1 MARMATG
8 IARHRIQ
15 PFAARAITRIIHK
28 RPRAVERCRAKIITI
43 PGDDIAGSVAD
54 GAADAFNPRVSLL
67 PRFAAGGDHGKFIW
81 HGAIRCILR
90 LEKPLRALPL
100 IEEGR
105 QISGQIANHWQI
117 GQGAQFQSA
126 IGTHHFP
133 HMRPAGPARAAIHR
147 HGARPAHAN
156 AAGEAIGKAW
166 VNFAL
171 DMRNDIKHGLI
182 VARRHI
188 IMREASR
195 FFTPPDTDLELF
207 HNCQTKAT
215 GQPVQPMACCTE
227 QEEAGMEQRGA
238 DILVAALKQA
248 GVSRIF
254 TLSGN
259 HIMTIFDALIGS
271 GIEIVHTRQEAAAVH
286 MADAWARLTGEVGVA
301 MVTGGQGHTN
311 AIAALPT
318 AMAGEVPV
326 LLLSGHAPL
335 RELGMGSFQEMR
347 QADMAEPLTKLS
359 FTAASTAGIGA
370 DVARAFRVARSGRPG
385 PVHLSLPT
393 DLMDARITGPALPD
407 AAAFTAEPMPLGA
420 EASQAIAGMI
430 TAAARPIILAPP
442 ALCTPRGKPLLAALG
457 VAAGLPIIPMESP
470 RGLNDPSLGAYA
482 GVLAE
487 ADLVVL
493 VGKALDFSL
502 RFGRAPGISPEARFI
517 QIEPDAA
524 VIARGARALPGR
536 IALAAIASAAEATE
550 ALTRAMKPHANRAWA
565 ERISTALAFR
575 PPAWADLADA
585 SGGPIHPATLFLAA
599 KSFLDG
605 ASDAVLISDG
615 GEIGQWAQAILAAPT
630 RIINGLA
637 GAIGPSI
644 PFAMAARAARPE
656 ARILAVLGD
665 GTFGFHMA
673 EFDTACRH
681 KLPFVAVVGNDSRW
695 NAEYEIQKRDYGA
708 NRTHG
713 CELAPGTR
721 YDLVAAALGG
731 HGEYVTRAEDI
742 APALE
747 RAFASGKPACVN
759 VVIEGQPAP
768 NIRMS
773 G

>member
-1 MARMATG
+1 M
-8 IARHRIQ
+8 
-15 PFAARAITRIIHK
+15 
-28 RPRAVERCRAKIITI
+28 
-43 PGDDIAGSVAD
+43 
-54 GAADAFNPRVSLL
+54 
-67 PRFAAGGDHGKFIW
+67 
-81 HGAIRCILR
+81 
-90 LEKPLRALPL
+90 EK
-100 IEEGR
+100 
-105 QISGQIANHWQI
+105 
-117 GQGAQFQSA
+117 
-126 IGTHHFP
+126 
-133 HMRPAGPARAAIHR
+133 
-147 HGARPAHAN
+147 
-156 AAGEAIGKAW
+156 
-166 VNFAL
+166 
-171 DMRNDIKHGLI
+171 
-182 VARRHI
+182 
-188 IMREASR
+188 
-195 FFTPPDTDLELF
+195 
-207 HNCQTKAT
+207 
-215 GQPVQPMACCTE
+215 
-227 QEEAGMEQRGA
+227 RGA

-259 HIMTIFDALIGS
+259 HIMTIFDALLGS
-271 GIEIVHTRQEAAAVH
+271 GIDLVHTRQEAAAVH

-311 AIAALPT
+311 AIAAMPT

-326 LLLSGHAPL
+326 VLLSGHAPL

-347 QADMAEPLTKLS
+347 QADIAEPLTKLS
-359 FTAASTAGIGA
+359 FTASSTAGIGA
-370 DVARAFRVARSGRPG
+370 DLARAFRVARSGRPG

-393 DLMDARITGPALPD
+393 DLMDARIAAPALPD
-407 AAAFTAEPMPLGA
+407 AAAFGAEVMPLGEGTA
-420 EASQAIAGMI
+420 QAIAGMI
-430 TAAARPIILAPP
+430 AEAARPIILAPP
-442 ALCTPRGKPLLAALG
+442 ALCSSRGKPLMAALSA
-457 VAAGLPIIPMESP
+457 AAGLPVIPMESP
-470 RGLNDPSLGAYA
+470 RGLNDPSLGTYA

-502 RFGRAPGISPEARFI
+502 RFGRAPGISAEARFI
-517 QIEPDAA
+517 QIDPDAG

-536 IALAAIASAAEATE
+536 IALSAVASASEATE
-550 ALTRAMKPHANRAWA
+550 ALTRALKPHANQAWA
-565 ERISTALAFR
+565 ERLAAALAFR
-575 PPAWADLADA
+575 PPAWAALAGA
-585 SGGPIHPATLFLAA
+585 TGSPIHPATLFQAA
-599 KSFLDG
+599 KPFLDE
-605 ASDAVLISDG
+605 AQDPVLISDG

-644 PFAMAARAARPE
+644 PFAMAARAAKPE
-656 ARILAVLGD
+656 ARILAIMGD

-681 KLPFVAVVGNDSRW
+681 KLPFVAIVGNDSRW

-721 YDLVAAALGG
+721 YDLVAVALGG
-731 HGEYVTRAEDI
+731 HGEYVTRAEEI

-768 NIRMS
+768 NIRM

>member
-1 MARMATG
+1 
-8 IARHRIQ
+8 
-15 PFAARAITRIIHK
+15 
-28 RPRAVERCRAKIITI
+28 
-43 PGDDIAGSVAD
+43 
-54 GAADAFNPRVSLL
+54 
-67 PRFAAGGDHGKFIW
+67 
-81 HGAIRCILR
+81 
-90 LEKPLRALPL
+90 
-100 IEEGR
+100 
-105 QISGQIANHWQI
+105 
-117 GQGAQFQSA
+117 
-126 IGTHHFP
+126 
-133 HMRPAGPARAAIHR
+133 
-147 HGARPAHAN
+147 
-156 AAGEAIGKAW
+156 
-166 VNFAL
+166 
-171 DMRNDIKHGLI
+171 
-182 VARRHI
+182 
-188 IMREASR
+188 
-195 FFTPPDTDLELF
+195 
-207 HNCQTKAT
+207 
-215 GQPVQPMACCTE
+215 
-227 QEEAGMEQRGA
+227 MEQRGA
-238 DILVAALKQA
+238 DILVAALKSA

-318 AMAGEVPV
+318 AMAGEVPL

-370 DVARAFRVARSGRPG
+370 DLARAFRAARSGRPG

-393 DLMDARITGPALPD
+393 DLMDARITAPALPD
-407 AAAFTAEPMPLGA
+407 AGAFTAEPMPLGA
-420 EASQAIAGMI
+420 EAAQAIAGMI
-430 TAAARPIILAPP
+430 AGAARPVILVPP
-442 ALCTPRGKPLLAALG
+442 AMCSPRGKPMLAALG
-457 VAAGLPIIPMESP
+457 KAAGLPIIPMESP

-493 VGKALDFSL
+493 LGKALDFSL
-502 RFGRAPGISPEARFI
+502 RFGRAPGISAEARFI

-524 VIARGARALPGR
+524 VVARAARALPGR
-536 IALAAIASAAEATE
+536 IAFTAMASAAEATA
-550 ALTRAMKPHANRAWA
+550 ALAHAMKPHANQAWA
-565 ERISTALAFR
+565 ARLAEALAFR
-575 PPAWADLADA
+575 PASWAALAGA
-585 SGGPIHPATLFLAA
+585 SGAPIHPATLFQAA
-599 KSFLDG
+599 KPFLDQ
-605 ASDAVLISDG
+605 APDAVLISDG
-615 GEIGQWAQAILAAPT
+615 GEIGQWAQAILSAPT

-644 PFAMAARAARPE
+644 PFAMAARAARPA

-681 KLPFVAVVGNDSRW
+681 KLPFVAIVGNDSRW

-721 YDLVAAALGG
+721 YDLVAVALGG

-759 VVIEGQPAP
+759 VVIEGQAAP
-768 NIRMS
+768 NIRM

>member
-1 MARMATG
+1 
-8 IARHRIQ
+8 
-15 PFAARAITRIIHK
+15 
-28 RPRAVERCRAKIITI
+28 
-43 PGDDIAGSVAD
+43 
-54 GAADAFNPRVSLL
+54 
-67 PRFAAGGDHGKFIW
+67 
-81 HGAIRCILR
+81 
-90 LEKPLRALPL
+90 
-100 IEEGR
+100 
-105 QISGQIANHWQI
+105 
-117 GQGAQFQSA
+117 
-126 IGTHHFP
+126 
-133 HMRPAGPARAAIHR
+133 
-147 HGARPAHAN
+147 
-156 AAGEAIGKAW
+156 
-166 VNFAL
+166 
-171 DMRNDIKHGLI
+171 
-182 VARRHI
+182 
-188 IMREASR
+188 
-195 FFTPPDTDLELF
+195 
-207 HNCQTKAT
+207 
-215 GQPVQPMACCTE
+215 MACCPQ

-238 DILVAALKQA
+238 DILVAALKRA

-259 HIMTIFDALIGS
+259 HIMTIFDALIGC

-359 FTAASTAGIGA
+359 FTAASTAGIGT

-393 DLMDARITGPALPD
+393 DLMDARIAAPALPD
-407 AAAFTAEPMPLGA
+407 AAAFAAEPMPLGV
-420 EASQAIAGMI
+420 ASAQAIAGMI
-430 TAAARPIILAPP
+430 AAAARPIILAPP
-442 ALCTPRGKPLLAALG
+442 ALCSPRGKPLLAALSA
-457 VAAGLPIIPMESP
+457 AAGLPVIPMESP

-502 RFGRAPGISPEARFI
+502 RFGRAPGISAEARFI
-517 QIEPDAA
+517 QIDPDAG
-524 VIARGARALPGR
+524 VIARGAHALPGR
-536 IALAAIASAAEATE
+536 IALAAVASAAEATE
-550 ALTRAMKPHANRAWA
+550 ALTRAMQPHANQAWA

-575 PPAWADLADA
+575 PPAWADLAGA
-585 SGGPIHPATLFLAA
+585 TGGLIHPATLFQAA
-599 KSFLDG
+599 KPFLEQCAD
-605 ASDAVLISDG
+605 SVLISDG
-615 GEIGQWAQAILAAPT
+615 GEIGQWAQAILSAPT
-630 RIINGLA
+630 RIVNGLA

-644 PFAMAARAARPE
+644 PFAMAARAAKPD
-656 ARILAVLGD
+656 ARIMAVLGD

-681 KLPFVAVVGNDSRW
+681 KLPFVAIVGNDSRW

-708 NRTHG
+708 NRTHS

-721 YDLVAAALGG
+721 YDLVAVALGG
-731 HGEYVTRAEDI
+731 HGEYVTRAEEL

-768 NIRMS
+768 NIRM

>member
-1 MARMATG
+1 
-8 IARHRIQ
+8 
-15 PFAARAITRIIHK
+15 
-28 RPRAVERCRAKIITI
+28 
-43 PGDDIAGSVAD
+43 
-54 GAADAFNPRVSLL
+54 
-67 PRFAAGGDHGKFIW
+67 
-81 HGAIRCILR
+81 
-90 LEKPLRALPL
+90 
-100 IEEGR
+100 
-105 QISGQIANHWQI
+105 
-117 GQGAQFQSA
+117 
-126 IGTHHFP
+126 
-133 HMRPAGPARAAIHR
+133 
-147 HGARPAHAN
+147 
-156 AAGEAIGKAW
+156 
-166 VNFAL
+166 
-171 DMRNDIKHGLI
+171 
-182 VARRHI
+182 
-188 IMREASR
+188 
-195 FFTPPDTDLELF
+195 
-207 HNCQTKAT
+207 
-215 GQPVQPMACCTE
+215 
-227 QEEAGMEQRGA
+227 MEQRGA

-393 DLMDARITGPALPD
+393 DLMDARIAAPALPD
-407 AAAFTAEPMPLGA
+407 AAAFNAEPMPLGV
-420 EASQAIAGMI
+420 ASAQAIAGMI
-430 TAAARPIILAPP
+430 AAAARPIILAPP
-442 ALCTPRGKPLLAALG
+442 ALCSPRGKPLLAALSA
-457 VAAGLPIIPMESP
+457 AAGLPVIPMESP

-502 RFGRAPGISPEARFI
+502 RFGRAPGISAEARFI
-517 QIEPDAA
+517 QIDPDAG
-524 VIARGARALPGR
+524 VIARGAHALPGR
-536 IALAAIASAAEATE
+536 IALAAVASASEATE
-550 ALTRAMKPHANRAWA
+550 ALTRAMQPHANQAWA

-575 PPAWADLADA
+575 PPAWAALAGA
-585 SGGPIHPATLFLAA
+585 TGGAIHPATLFQAA
-599 KSFLDG
+599 KPFLEQG
-605 ASDAVLISDG
+605 ADSVLISDG
-615 GEIGQWAQAILAAPT
+615 GEIGQWAQAILSAPT

-644 PFAMAARAARPE
+644 PFAMAARAAKPD
-656 ARILAVLGD
+656 ARIMAVLGD

-681 KLPFVAVVGNDSRW
+681 KLPFVAIVGNDSRW

-721 YDLVAAALGG
+721 YDLVAVALGG

-742 APALE
+742 APALK

-768 NIRMS
+768 NIRMD
-773 G
+773 

>member
-1 MARMATG
+1 MAGMATR
-8 IARHRIQ
+8 IARHRIK
-15 PFAARAITRIIHK
+15 PFATRAIPRVIHQGPGTIQRRRPQII
-28 RPRAVERCRAKIITI
+28 AI
-43 PGDDIAGSVAD
+43 PGDNIAGSVAN
-54 GAADAFNPRVSLL
+54 GAADALNAGIGFAPSL
-67 PRFAAGGDHGKFIW
+67 AARGDHGEFIR
-81 HGAIRCILR
+81 HGAIRRVLR
-90 LEKPLRALPL
+90 LEKPLRTLPFVK
-100 IEEGR
+100 EGC
-105 QISGQIANHWQI
+105 QISGQVADHRQI
-117 GQGAQFQSA
+117 GQGAQFQGA
-126 IGTHHFP
+126 IGTDHFP

-147 HGARPAHAN
+147 HRTRPAHAN

-166 VNFAL
+166 VQFAL
-171 DMRNDIKHGLI
+171 DMGDNIQDSLI
-182 VARRHI
+182 VPRRHTI
-188 IMREASR
+188 ARETAR
-195 FFTPPDTDLELF
+195 FLSPPDTDLQLF
-207 HNCQTKAT
+207 HGRQTKAT
-215 GQPVQPMACCTE
+215 GQAVQPMACCPQ

-259 HIMTIFDALIGS
+259 HIMTIFDALLGS

-311 AIAALPT
+311 AIAAMPT

-326 LLLSGHAPL
+326 VLLSGHAPL

-347 QADMAEPLTKLS
+347 QADIAEPLTKLS
-359 FTAASTAGIGA
+359 FTASSTAGIGA

-393 DLMDARITGPALPD
+393 DLMDARIAAPALPD
-407 AAAFTAEPMPLGA
+407 AAAFGAEAMPLGTSTA
-420 EASQAIAGMI
+420 QAIAGMI
-430 TAAARPIILAPP
+430 AAAARPILLAPP
-442 ALCTPRGKPLLAALG
+442 ALCSPHGKPLLAALST
-457 VAAGLPIIPMESP
+457 AAGLPVIPMESP

-493 VGKALDFSL
+493 LGKALDFSL
-502 RFGRAPGISPEARFI
+502 RFGRAPGISAEARFI
-517 QIEPDAA
+517 QIDPDAG

-536 IALAAIASAAEATE
+536 IALAAVASASEATE
-550 ALTRAMKPHANRAWA
+550 ALTRAVKPHANRTWA
-565 ERISTALAFR
+565 ERLAAALAFR
-575 PPAWADLADA
+575 PPAWAALAGA
-585 SGGPIHPATLFLAA
+585 TGGPIHPATLFQAA
-599 KSFLDG
+599 KPFLEQS
-605 ASDAVLISDG
+605 ADAVLISDG

-644 PFAMAARAARPE
+644 PFAMAARAAKPQ

-721 YDLVAAALGG
+721 YDLVAVALGG
-731 HGEYVTRAEDI
+731 HGEYVTRAEEI

-773 G
+773 

>member
-1 MARMATG
+1 MAGMATG

-15 PFAARAITRIIHK
+15 PFATRAITRIIHQG
-28 RPRAVERCRAKIITI
+28 PGAVERCGSQIIAI
-43 PGDDIAGSVAD
+43 PGDNIAGRVTYR
-54 GAADAFNPRVSLL
+54 AADAFNAGI
-67 PRFAAGGDHGKFIW
+67 RFSPGLAARRHHGKFIR
-81 HGAIRCILR
+81 HGAIRRVLW
-90 LEKPLRALPL
+90 LEKPLRALPFVK
-100 IEEGR
+100 EGR
-105 QISGQIANHWQI
+105 QVSGQIADHRQI

-126 IGTHHFP
+126 ISARHLA
-133 HMRPAGPARAAIHR
+133 HMRPAGPARAAIHC
-147 HGARPAHAN
+147 HGAGPAHAN
-156 AAGEAIGKAW
+156 TAGEAIGKAR
-166 VNFAL
+166 VQFAL
-171 DMRNDIKHGLI
+171 DMGDDIKHGLI
-182 VARRHI
+182 VTRRHI
-188 IMREASR
+188 IARKTARILS
-195 FFTPPDTDLELF
+195 PPDTDLELF
-207 HNCQTKAT
+207 HKSQSKAT
-215 GQPVQPMACCTE
+215 GQPVQPMACCAE
-227 QEEAGMEQRGA
+227 REEAGMEQRGA

-259 HIMTIFDALIGS
+259 HIMTIFDALLGS
-271 GIEIVHTRQEAAAVH
+271 GIELVHTRQEAAAVH

-311 AIAALPT
+311 AIAAMPT

-326 LLLSGHAPL
+326 VLLSGHAPL

-347 QADMAEPLTKLS
+347 QADIAEPLTKLS
-359 FTAASTAGIGA
+359 FTASSTAGIGA

-393 DLMDARITGPALPD
+393 DLMDARIAAPALPD
-407 AAAFTAEPMPLGA
+407 ASAFGAEAMPLGA
-420 EASQAIAGMI
+420 GTAQAIAGMI
-430 TAAARPIILAPP
+430 AEAARPIILAPP
-442 ALCTPRGKPLLAALG
+442 ALCSPRGKPLLAALSA
-457 VAAGLPIIPMESP
+457 AAGLPVIPMESP

-493 VGKALDFSL
+493 GGKALDFSL
-502 RFGRAPGISPEARFI
+502 RFGRAPGISAEARFI
-517 QIEPDAA
+517 QIDPDSG

-536 IALAAIASAAEATE
+536 ITLAAVASAAEATE
-550 ALTRAMKPHANRAWA
+550 ALTRAMQPHANQAWA
-565 ERISTALAFR
+565 QRISTALAFR
-575 PPAWADLADA
+575 PPAWADLAGA
-585 SGGPIHPATLFLAA
+585 KGGPIHPATLFQAA
-599 KSFLDG
+599 KPFLDQ
-605 ASDAVLISDG
+605 STDSVLISDG

-644 PFAMAARAARPE
+644 PFAMAARAAKPD
-656 ARILAVLGD
+656 ARIMAVLGD

-721 YDLVAAALGG
+721 YDLVAVALGG

-768 NIRMS
+768 NIRM

>member
-1 MARMATG
+1 MAGMAAG
-8 IARHRIQ
+8 IASHGIQ
-15 PFAARAITRIIHK
+15 PFTTRAITRIIHQG
-28 RPRAVERCRAKIITI
+28 PGAVERCRPQIIAI
-43 PGDDIAGSVAD
+43 PGDNIAGSVTYRAT
-54 GAADAFNPRVSLL
+54 DAFNAGISFAPGL
-67 PRFAAGGDHGKFIW
+67 AAGGDHGKFIR
-81 HGAIRCILR
+81 HGAIGCVLW
-90 LEKPLRALPL
+90 LEKPLRALPFV
-100 IEEGR
+100 EEGR
-105 QISGQIANHWQI
+105 QISRQVADHRQI
-117 GQGAQFQSA
+117 GQGAQFQCA
-126 IGTHHFP
+126 IAAHHFP
-133 HMRPAGPARAAIHR
+133 YMRPAGPARAAIHCHR
-147 HGARPAHAN
+147 TRPAHAN
-156 AAGEAIGKAW
+156 AAGEAIGQAR
-166 VNFAL
+166 VQFAL
-171 DMRNDIKHGLI
+171 DMRDNIQYGLI
-182 VARRHI
+182 VTRRHI
-188 IMREASR
+188 IARKTAR
-195 FFTPPDTDLELF
+195 FLTPPDTDLELF
-207 HNCQTKAT
+207 HERQTKAT
-215 GQPVQPMACCTE
+215 GQTVQPMACCLKL
-227 QEEAGMEQRGA
+227 EEAGMEQRGA

-259 HIMTIFDALIGS
+259 HIMTIFDALLGS
-271 GIEIVHTRQEAAAVH
+271 GIELVHTRQEAAAVH

-326 LLLSGHAPL
+326 VLLSGHAPL

-347 QADMAEPLTKLS
+347 QADIAEPLTKLS
-359 FTAASTAGIGA
+359 FTASSTAGIGA

-393 DLMDARITGPALPD
+393 DLMDARIAAPALPD
-407 AAAFTAEPMPLGA
+407 AAAFGAEVMPLGEGTA
-420 EASQAIAGMI
+420 QAIAGMI
-430 TAAARPIILAPP
+430 AEAARPIILAPP
-442 ALCTPRGKPLLAALG
+442 ALCSPRGKPLMAALSA
-457 VAAGLPIIPMESP
+457 AAGLPVIPMESP

-502 RFGRAPGISPEARFI
+502 RFGRAPGISAEARFI
-517 QIEPDAA
+517 QIDPDAD

-536 IALAAIASAAEATE
+536 IALSAVASASEATE

-575 PPAWADLADA
+575 PPAWADLAGA
-585 SGGPIHPATLFLAA
+585 TGGPIHPATLFQAA
-599 KSFLDG
+599 KPFLKQG
-605 ASDAVLISDG
+605 ADSVLISDG

-644 PFAMAARAARPE
+644 PFAMAARAAKPN
-656 ARILAVLGD
+656 ARILAIMGD

-681 KLPFVAVVGNDSRW
+681 QLPFVAVVGNDSRW

-721 YDLVAAALGG
+721 YDLVAVALGG
-731 HGEYVTRAEDI
+731 HGEYVTKAEEI

-768 NIRMS
+768 NIRM

>member
-1 MARMATG
+1 MAGMTAR

-15 PFAARAITRIIHK
+15 PFTPRAIPRIIHQS
-28 RPRAVERCRAKIITI
+28 PGAVERRRAKIITI
-43 PGDDIAGSVAD
+43 PGHDIAGSVAN
-54 GAADAFNPRVSLL
+54 GAADAFNAGISLL
-67 PRFAAGGDHGKFIW
+67 PRLAAGGDHGKFIR
-81 HGAIRCILR
+81 HGAIRRVLW
-90 LEKPLRALPL
+90 LKKPLRTLPL
-100 IEEGR
+100 VEERR
-105 QISGQIANHWQI
+105 QISRQVADHRQI
-117 GQGAQFQSA
+117 GQGAQFQRTICA
-126 IGTHHFP
+126 RHFP
-133 HMRPAGPARAAIHR
+133 HMRPAGPARAAIHC
-147 HGARPAHAN
+147 HGAGPAHAN
-156 AAGEAIGKAW
+156 PASEAIGKAW
-166 VNFAL
+166 VKLSL
-171 DMRNDIKHGLI
+171 DMCYHIQHGLI
-182 VARRHI
+182 VARRHVI
-188 IMREASR
+188 TREAAR
-195 FFTPPDTDLELF
+195 FLSPPDTDLELF
-207 HNCQTKAT
+207 HERQTKAT
-215 GQPVQPMACCTE
+215 GQPVQPMACCLK

-335 RELGMGSFQEMR
+335 RELGLGTFQELR
-347 QADMAEPLTKLS
+347 QADMAEPVTKLS
-359 FTAASTAGIGA
+359 FTASSTAGIGA

-393 DLMDARITGPALPD
+393 DLMDARIPAPTVPD
-407 AAAFTAEPMPLGA
+407 AAAFGAEAMPLGA
-420 EASQAIAGMI
+420 TTAQAMAAMIAD
-430 TAAARPIILAPP
+430 AARPIILAPP
-442 ALCTPRGKPLLAALG
+442 ALCSPRGKPLMAALSA
-457 VAAGLPIIPMESP
+457 AAGLPVIPMESP

-493 VGKALDFSL
+493 IGKGLDFSL
-502 RFGRAPGISPEARFI
+502 RFGRAPGISAKARFI
-517 QIEPDAA
+517 QIDPDAGI
-524 VIARGARALPGR
+524 IARGARALPGR
-536 IALAAIASAAEATE
+536 IALAAVASAAEATE
-550 ALTRAMKPHANRAWA
+550 ALTRAMQPHATQAWA

-575 PPAWADLADA
+575 PPAWADLAGA
-585 SGGPIHPATLFLAA
+585 TGGPIHPATLFQAA
-599 KSFLDG
+599 KPFLDQ
-605 ASDAVLISDG
+605 STDSVLISDG

-644 PFAMAARAARPE
+644 PFAMAARAAKPD
-656 ARILAVLGD
+656 ARIMAVLGD

-681 KLPFVAVVGNDSRW
+681 KLPFVAIVGNDSRW

-721 YDLVAAALGG
+721 YDLVAVALGG
-731 HGEYVTRAEDI
+731 HGEYVTKAEEI

-759 VVIEGQPAP
+759 VVIEGQLAP
-768 NIRMS
+768 NIRM

>member
-1 MARMATG
+1 MR
-8 IARHRIQ
+8 
-15 PFAARAITRIIHK
+15 
-28 RPRAVERCRAKIITI
+28 
-43 PGDDIAGSVAD
+43 DDI
-54 GAADAFNPRVSLL
+54 
-67 PRFAAGGDHGKFIW
+67 
-81 HGAIRCILR
+81 
-90 LEKPLRALPL
+90 
-100 IEEGR
+100 
-105 QISGQIANHWQI
+105 Q
-117 GQGAQFQSA
+117 
-126 IGTHHFP
+126 
-133 HMRPAGPARAAIHR
+133 
-147 HGARPAHAN
+147 
-156 AAGEAIGKAW
+156 
-166 VNFAL
+166 
-171 DMRNDIKHGLI
+171 HGLI
-182 VARRHI
+182 VARRHVI
-188 IMREASR
+188 TREAAR
-195 FFTPPDTDLELF
+195 FLTAPDADLELF
-207 HNCQTKAT
+207 HHGKTKLT

-227 QEEAGMEQRGA
+227 QEEAVMEQRGA
-238 DILVAALKQA
+238 DILVVALKRA

-335 RELGMGSFQEMR
+335 RELGMGTFQELR
-347 QADMAEPLTKLS
+347 QADMAEPVTKLS
-359 FTAASTAGIGA
+359 FTASTTAGIGA

-393 DLMDARITGPALPD
+393 DLMDARITAPALPD
-407 AAAFTAEPMPLGA
+407 AAAFAAEAMPLGA
-420 EASQAIAGMI
+420 TTAQAIAGMI
-430 TAAARPIILAPP
+430 AAAARPIILAPP
-442 ALCTPRGKPLLAALG
+442 ALCSPRGKPLLAALSA
-457 VAAGLPIIPMESP
+457 AAGLPVIPMESP

-502 RFGRAPGISPEARFI
+502 RFGRAPGIAPEARFI

-524 VIARGARALPGR
+524 VLARAARALPGR
-536 IALAAIASAAEATE
+536 IALAAVASASESAE
-550 ALTRAMKPHANRAWA
+550 ALTHAMKPHANQAWA
-565 ERISTALAFR
+565 ARLVEALAFR
-575 PPAWADLADA
+575 PAAWAALAGA
-585 SGGPIHPATLFLAA
+585 SGAPIHPATLFQAT
-599 KSFLDG
+599 KPFLDT
-605 ASDAVLISDG
+605 APDAVLISDG

-656 ARILAVLGD
+656 ARILAIMGD

-681 KLPFVAVVGNDSRW
+681 QLPFVAVVGNDSRW

-721 YDLVAAALGG
+721 YDLVAVALGG

-742 APALE
+742 TPALE

-768 NIRMS
+768 NIRM

>member
-1 MARMATG
+1 MAGMAAG

-15 PFAARAITRIIHK
+15 PFAPRAIPRIIHQG
-28 RPRAVERCRAKIITI
+28 PGAVERRGAKIIAI
-43 PGDDIAGSVAD
+43 PGDNIAGSVAN
-54 GAADAFNPRVSLL
+54 GAANAFNAGISLL
-67 PRFAAGGDHGKFIW
+67 PRLAARRHHGKLIR
-81 HGAIRCILR
+81 HGAIRRVLR
-90 LEKPLRALPL
+90 LEKPLRTLPFF
-100 IEEGR
+100 EEGR
-105 QISGQIANHWQI
+105 QVSRQIADHRQV
-117 GQGAQFQSA
+117 GQGAQFKRT
-126 IGTHHFP
+126 IGADNLA

-166 VNFAL
+166 VKLAL
-171 DMRNDIKHGLI
+171 NMRDHIKHGLI
-182 VARRHI
+182 VARRHVI
-188 IMREASR
+188 TREAAR
-195 FFTPPDTDLELF
+195 FFPPPDTDLELI
-207 HNCQTKAT
+207 HVSKTKAT
-215 GQPVQPMACCTE
+215 GQPVQPMACCPE

-318 AMAGEVPV
+318 AMAGEVPL

-359 FTAASTAGIGA
+359 FTASSTAGIGA

-393 DLMDARITGPALPD
+393 DLMDARIAAPALLE
-407 AAAFTAEPMPLGA
+407 ASTFTAEPMPLGA

-430 TAAARPIILAPP
+430 AAAARPIILAPP
-442 ALCTPRGKPLLAALG
+442 ALCSPRGKPMLAALG
-457 VAAGLPIIPMESP
+457 AAAGLPVILMESP

-487 ADLVVL
+487 ADLIVL
-493 VGKALDFSL
+493 LGKALDFSL
-502 RFGRAPGISPEARFI
+502 RFGRAPGISAEARFI
-517 QIEPDAA
+517 QIDPDSGI
-524 VIARGARALPGR
+524 IARGARALPGR
-536 IALAAIASAAEATE
+536 IALAAVASAAEATE
-550 ALTRAMKPHANRAWA
+550 ALTRAMKPHANQAWA

-575 PPAWADLADA
+575 PPAWAALAGATD
-585 SGGPIHPATLFLAA
+585 SPIHPATLFQVA
-599 KSFLDG
+599 KPFLDG
-605 ASDAVLISDG
+605 APDAVLISDG
-615 GEIGQWAQAILAAPT
+615 GEIGQWAQAILSAPT

-644 PFAMAARAARPE
+644 PFAMAARAAKPD

-721 YDLVAAALGG
+721 YDLVAVALGA

-768 NIRMS
+768 NIRMA
-773 G
+773 

>member
-1 MARMATG
+1 MAGMATG

-15 PFAARAITRIIHK
+15 PFAARAITRIIHQS
-28 RPRAVERCRAKIITI
+28 PGTVERRRPQIIAI
-43 PGDDIAGSVAD
+43 PGDNIAGSVAN
-54 GAADAFNPRVSLL
+54 GAADAFNAGIGFAPGL
-67 PRFAAGGDHGKFIW
+67 AAGRDHGKFIR
-81 HGAIRCILR
+81 HGAIRRVLG
-90 LEKPLRALPL
+90 LKKPLRALPFV
-100 IEEGR
+100 EEGR
-105 QISGQIANHWQI
+105 QISRQIADHRQI

-126 IGTHHFP
+126 IGTHHLA
-133 HMRPAGPARAAIHR
+133 HMRPAGPARAAVHC

-156 AAGEAIGKAW
+156 ATGEAIGKAW
-166 VNFAL
+166 VQFAL
-171 DMRNDIKHGLI
+171 DMRDNIKHGLI
-182 VARRHI
+182 VTRRHI
-188 IMREASR
+188 IARKTAR
-195 FFTPPDTDLELF
+195 ILAAPDADLELL
-207 HNCQTKAT
+207 HGGQTKAT
-215 GQPVQPMACCTE
+215 GQPVQPMACCNQ

-248 GVSRIF
+248 GVSHIF

-271 GIEIVHTRQEAAAVH
+271 GIELVHTRQEAAAVH

-311 AIAALPT
+311 AIAAMPT

-326 LLLSGHAPL
+326 VLLSGHAPL
-335 RELGMGSFQEMR
+335 RELGLGTFQELR
-347 QADMAEPLTKLS
+347 QADMAEPVTKLS
-359 FTAASTAGIGA
+359 FTAATTAGIGA

-393 DLMDARITGPALPD
+393 DLMDARITAPALPD
-407 AAAFTAEPMPLGA
+407 AAAFGAEPMPLGA
-420 EASQAIAGMI
+420 TTAQAIAGMI
-430 TAAARPIILAPP
+430 AAAARPIILAPP
-442 ALCTPRGKPLLAALG
+442 ALCSLRGKPLMAALG
-457 VAAGLPIIPMESP
+457 AAADLPVIPMESP

-493 VGKALDFSL
+493 LGKALDFSL
-502 RFGRAPGISPEARFI
+502 RFGRAPGISAEARFI
-517 QIEPDAA
+517 QIDPDAG
-524 VIARGARALPGR
+524 VIARGARALLGR
-536 IALAAIASAAEATE
+536 VALAAVASATEATE
-550 ALTRAMKPHANRAWA
+550 ALASAMKPHANKAWA
-565 ERISTALAFR
+565 ERLAAALAFR
-575 PPAWADLADA
+575 PPAWAALAGA
-585 SGGPIHPATLFLAA
+585 TGGPIHPATLFQAA
-599 KSFLDG
+599 KPFLDE
-605 ASDAVLISDG
+605 AQDPVLISDG

-644 PFAMAARAARPE
+644 PFAMAARAAKPD
-656 ARILAVLGD
+656 ARILAIMGD

-681 KLPFVAVVGNDSRW
+681 QLPFVAVVGNDSRW

-721 YDLVAAALGG
+721 YDLVAVALGG

-768 NIRMS
+768 NIRM

>member
-1 MARMATG
+1 
-8 IARHRIQ
+8 
-15 PFAARAITRIIHK
+15 
-28 RPRAVERCRAKIITI
+28 
-43 PGDDIAGSVAD
+43 
-54 GAADAFNPRVSLL
+54 
-67 PRFAAGGDHGKFIW
+67 
-81 HGAIRCILR
+81 
-90 LEKPLRALPL
+90 
-100 IEEGR
+100 
-105 QISGQIANHWQI
+105 
-117 GQGAQFQSA
+117 
-126 IGTHHFP
+126 
-133 HMRPAGPARAAIHR
+133 
-147 HGARPAHAN
+147 
-156 AAGEAIGKAW
+156 
-166 VNFAL
+166 
-171 DMRNDIKHGLI
+171 
-182 VARRHI
+182 
-188 IMREASR
+188 
-195 FFTPPDTDLELF
+195 
-207 HNCQTKAT
+207 
-215 GQPVQPMACCTE
+215 
-227 QEEAGMEQRGA
+227 
-238 DILVAALKQA
+238 
-248 GVSRIF
+248 
-254 TLSGN
+254 
-259 HIMTIFDALIGS
+259 MTIFDALIGS
-271 GIEIVHTRQEAAAVH
+271 GIELVHTRQEAAAVH

-311 AIAALPT
+311 AIAAMPT

-326 LLLSGHAPL
+326 VLLSGHAPL
-335 RELGMGSFQEMR
+335 RELGLGTFQELR
-347 QADMAEPLTKLS
+347 QADMAEPVTKLS
-359 FTAASTAGIGA
+359 FTASSTAGIGA

-393 DLMDARITGPALPD
+393 DLMDARIAAPALPD
-407 AAAFTAEPMPLGA
+407 AAAFGAEAMPLGEGTA
-420 EASQAIAGMI
+420 QVIAGMI
-430 TAAARPIILAPP
+430 AEAARPIILAPP
-442 ALCTPRGKPLLAALG
+442 ALCSPRGKPLMAALSA
-457 VAAGLPIIPMESP
+457 AAGLPVIPMESP

-502 RFGRAPGISPEARFI
+502 RFGRAPGISAEARFI
-517 QIEPDAA
+517 QIDPDAG

-536 IALAAIASAAEATE
+536 IALAAVASAAEATE

-575 PPAWADLADA
+575 PAAWADLAGA
-585 SGGPIHPATLFLAA
+585 TGGPIHPATLFQAA
-599 KSFLDG
+599 KPFLEES
-605 ASDAVLISDG
+605 ADAVLISDG

-644 PFAMAARAARPE
+644 PFAMAARAAKPE
-656 ARILAVLGD
+656 ARILAIMGD

-713 CELAPGTR
+713 CELAPCTR
-721 YDLVAAALGG
+721 YDLVAVALGG
-731 HGEYVTRAEDI
+731 HGEYVTKAEEI

-768 NIRMS
+768 NIRM

>member
-1 MARMATG
+1 MAGMATR

-15 PFAARAITRIIHK
+15 PFATRAIPRIIHQG
-28 RPRAVERCRAKIITI
+28 PGAVECRRPQIIAI
-43 PGDDIAGSVAD
+43 PGDNIAGSVAN
-54 GAADAFNPRVSLL
+54 GAADAFNACIGFLAGL
-67 PRFAAGGDHGKFIW
+67 AAGGDHGKFIR
-81 HGAIRCILR
+81 HGAIRRVLR
-90 LEKPLRALPL
+90 LKKPLRALPFVK
-100 IEEGR
+100 ERR
-105 QISGQIANHWQI
+105 QISRQIADHRQI

-126 IGTHHFP
+126 ISANHFP
-133 HMRPAGPARAAIHR
+133 HMRPAGPARAAIDG
-147 HGARPAHAN
+147 HGTRPAHAN
-156 AAGEAIGKAW
+156 AAGEAIGKAR
-166 VNFAL
+166 VQFAL
-171 DMRNDIKHGLI
+171 DMGDHVQDGLI

-188 IMREASR
+188 IMREAAR
-195 FFTPPDTDLELF
+195 FLSPPDTDLELI
-207 HNCQTKAT
+207 HGYQTKAT
-215 GQPVQPMACCTE
+215 GQPVQPMACCPK
-227 QEEAGMEQRGA
+227 QEEASMEQRGA

-311 AIAALPT
+311 AIAAMPT

-347 QADMAEPLTKLS
+347 QADMAEPVTKLS
-359 FTAASTAGIGA
+359 FTASSTAGIGA

-393 DLMDARITGPALPD
+393 DLMDARIPAPTLPD
-407 AAAFTAEPMPLGA
+407 AAAFAAEPMPLGEGTA
-420 EASQAIAGMI
+420 QAIAGMI
-430 TAAARPIILAPP
+430 AEAARPIILAPP
-442 ALCTPRGKPLLAALG
+442 ALCSPRGKPLMAALSA
-457 VAAGLPIIPMESP
+457 AAGLPVIPMESP

-502 RFGRAPGISPEARFI
+502 RFGRAPGISAEARFI
-517 QIEPDAA
+517 QIDPDAG

-536 IALAAIASAAEATE
+536 IALAAVASASEATG
-550 ALTRAMKPHANRAWA
+550 ALTRAVKPHANKTWA
-565 ERISTALAFR
+565 ARLAAALAFR
-575 PPAWADLADA
+575 PPAWAALAGA
-585 SGGPIHPATLFLAA
+585 TGGPIHPATLFQAA
-599 KSFLDG
+599 KPFLDE
-605 ASDAVLISDG
+605 AQDPVLISDG

-644 PFAMAARAARPE
+644 PFAMAARAAKPD
-656 ARILAVLGD
+656 ARILAIMGD

-681 KLPFVAVVGNDSRW
+681 QLPFVAVVGNDSRW

-721 YDLVAAALGG
+721 YDLVAVALGG
-731 HGEYVTRAEDI
+731 HGEYVTKAEEI

-768 NIRMS
+768 NIRM